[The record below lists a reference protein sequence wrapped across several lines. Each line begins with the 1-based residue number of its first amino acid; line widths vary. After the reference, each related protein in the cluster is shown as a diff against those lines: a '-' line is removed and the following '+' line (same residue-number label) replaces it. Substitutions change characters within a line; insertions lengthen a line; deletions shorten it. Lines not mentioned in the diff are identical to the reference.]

1 MQSSKNNLQLEMDED
16 SIAVRLKDFMESQ
29 GISYSQFADAC
40 RIPRPS
46 LSQILSGR
54 NKKVSDVILRQIHAA
69 FPSLS
74 MLWLVFGEGSMNANA
89 SADHSSEGAPAHHY
103 HAKEEADTTAYD
115 SLFSASSGSAEVV
128 PPEFRDAKRY
138 SGTSF
143 SAAAANRGE
152 PRKVVSITVFYD
164 DNSYE
169 TFVPSKK

>member
-1 MQSSKNNLQLEMDED
+1 MIYNSKMDED
-16 SIAVRLKDFMESQ
+16 SIAIRLKDFMEMQ
-29 GISYSQFADAC
+29 GITYSQFADAC

-69 FPSLS
+69 YPSLS

-89 SADHSSEGAPAHHY
+89 SADHSSEDASAHHY
-103 HAKEEADTTAYD
+103 SAQEEADTAASD
-115 SLFSASSGSAEVV
+115 SLFGASSGSFEVV
-128 PPEFRDAKRY
+128 HSDLRDAKRY
-138 SGTSF
+138 AGASLAASGTD
-143 SAAAANRGE
+143 RGE

-169 TFVPSKK
+169 TFLPSKK